1 MARPRS
7 FNIDEALHQAMRV
20 FWAKGYEATSMTD
33 LMDAMHLHKGSIYQ
47 AFGDKH
53 QLYKAALTQYTQSG
67 ISAMRNAVADAASPF
82 EAVRDLMRMSIRQC
96 VVSEG
101 ASGCFMMNS
110 AVELGTVDE
119 EVRGIVESVMAH
131 VREMLTDL
139 LRTGQE
145 AGEFRADLEPKSMAE
160 FLMTVK
166 AGILTSGKIHLP
178 GMDPFD
184 TINTAL
190 AGLRP
195 RI

>member
-1 MARPRS
+1 
-7 FNIDEALHQAMRV
+7 MRV
-20 FWAKGYEATSMTD
+20 FWAQGYEATSMTD
-33 LMDAMHLHKGSIYQ
+33 LMQAMHLHKGSIYQ

-53 QLYKAALTQYTQSG
+53 QLFKAALTQYTQAG
-67 ISAMRNAVADAASPF
+67 ISAMRTAVEGASSPF
-82 EAVRDLMRMSIRQC
+82 EAVREFMHMSIRQC
-96 VVSEG
+96 VLSEG

-110 AVELGTVDE
+110 AVELGTADE
-119 EVRGIVESVMAH
+119 EVRGMLESVMAR

-145 AGEFRADLEPKSMAE
+145 AGQFRSDMEPRSMAE

-166 AGILTSGKIHLP
+166 AGILTSGKIALP

-184 TINTAL
+184 TIDTAL

-195 RI
+195 RA